1 MAYHFHWSHDDI
13 AAMTH
18 VDRRN
23 WVRQISGINERING
37 Q

>member
-1 MAYHFHWSHDDI
+1 VAYHFNWSHDDI

-18 VDRRN
+18 ADRRN